1 MKLSK
6 KLASILCAA
15 ALLISALPAAAAAEV
30 STCTTEDKSLLN
42 EVRQS
47 YLDDHCFYQVTDA
60 DYLESLTDDDVIE
73 IFHNIRITKRMLTD
87 DLILDINKV
96 TESDIVSE
104 TRTLGTAS
112 VMRVFPTEERLT
124 LSSEYDNV
132 TVIKEAVDNT
142 TGYQPITVYQTILY
156 LSNEGID
163 NFIVDSWVGNLG
175 QTIQTAFGNMVAG
188 LTMCFVKS
196 KTFNVLFSLITGAGQ
211 LGQVSLDYK
220 FKSALA
226 DIYRD
231 GGRAVVS
238 ITSTSQSCSVWSDRY
253 FYIENAYRNGL
264 DISSAYRCYTNK

>member
-1 MKLSK
+1 MKTRK
-6 KLASILCAA
+6 KLVSILCAV
-15 ALLISALPAAAAAEV
+15 ALLVSALPAASAAEI

-47 YLDDHCFYQVTDA
+47 YLDNHCFYQVTDA

-87 DLILDINKV
+87 ELILDINKV
-96 TESDIVSE
+96 TESDIVFE

-124 LSSEYDNV
+124 LGSEYDNV
-132 TVIKEAVDNT
+132 TVIKKGIDST

-156 LSNEGID
+156 LSNKGID

-175 QTIQTAFGNMVAG
+175 QTVQNAFSSMIAG
-188 LTMCFVKS
+188 LTMCFVPS
-196 KTFNVLFSLITGAGQ
+196 TTFNVLFSLVTGAGQ

-238 ITSTSQSCSVWSDRY
+238 LTSTSQSCSAWTDRY
-253 FYIENAYRNGL
+253 FYIENAYRSGL
-264 DISSAYRCYTNK
+264 DISSAYRCYTNE